1 VIPLNEVNDP
11 TFAAELLGK
20 GVAIKLTE
28 GKVYAPVDG
37 TITALLDSHH
47 AIGITSDEGVE
58 ILIHV
63 GLDTVELNEQYYMQ
77 KIENS
82 QEIKKGQLLLE
93 FDTKQINDAGYETTT
108 PDIITKS
115 AEFDDVETIVNQTN
129 THGEKIIN
137 IS

>member
-1 VIPLNEVNDP
+1 M
-11 TFAAELLGK
+11 
-20 GVAIKLTE
+20 
-28 GKVYAPVDG
+28 DG

-63 GLDTVELNEQYYMQ
+63 GLDTVELNGQFYFPQ
-77 KIENS
+77 VENG
-82 QEIKKGQLLLE
+82 QEIKQGQLLLE
-93 FDTKQINDAGYETTT
+93 FDSKQINDAGYETTT
-108 PDIITKS
+108 PVIITNT
-115 AEFDDVETIVNQTN
+115 AEFDDVETIVNQTM